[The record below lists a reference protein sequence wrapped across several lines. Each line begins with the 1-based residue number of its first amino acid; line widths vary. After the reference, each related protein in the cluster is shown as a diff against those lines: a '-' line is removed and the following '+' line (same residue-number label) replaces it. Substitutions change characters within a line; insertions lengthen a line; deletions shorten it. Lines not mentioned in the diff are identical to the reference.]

1 MITTKPWGKRKMTK
15 EERLQQI
22 VNEQSKLGSKSY
34 AKIASRSKQIEEYK
48 KKHAVVY
55 CLDAILPPEVKA
67 FVVDKAKHRQL
78 APYIFSL
85 VRKDNAK

>member
-1 MITTKPWGKRKMTK
+1 MTK

-34 AKIASRSKQIEEYK
+34 AKKTSRSKQIEEYK
-48 KKHAVVY
+48 KEHAVIY
-55 CLDAILPPEVKA
+55 SFDAMFQPEIKA
-67 FVVDKAKHRQL
+67 FVVEKAKHRQL

-85 VRKDNAK
+85 IRKDNEK

>member
-1 MITTKPWGKRKMTK
+1 MTK

-22 VNEQSKLGSKSY
+22 VNEQSKQGSETY
-34 AKIASRSKQIEEYK
+34 AKKTSRSKQIDEYK
-48 KKHAVVY
+48 KKHAVAY
-55 CLDAILPPEVKA
+55 CLNTMFSPEVKA

-85 VRKDNAK
+85 IRKDNEK